1 MAQRGRTSSRQAG
14 RPAQASRP
22 APARLAP
29 VDITAVTKVVQA
41 AVLETGYEL
50 EDLGVKAVGRRYQVR
65 IVIDGDGS
73 LGLDAIAEVSRAIS
87 RALDDAEESGREL
100 FPGEYQLEVSS
111 PGVDRPLTK
120 PQHWRRNV
128 GRLIKVK
135 VAEKTL
141 TGRLTAANDQ
151 GITLDVAGISHRLT
165 LDQLGPGR
173 VQIEFSRLDEI
184 PEAEMMEFSDDG
196 EDDDDDSDDG
206 DEAEEER

>member
-1 MAQRGRTSSRQAG
+1 
-14 RPAQASRP
+14 
-22 APARLAP
+22 
-29 VDITAVTKVVQA
+29 VTKVVQPAVA
-41 AVLETGYEL
+41 ATGYEL
-50 EDLGVKAVGRRYQVR
+50 EELGVKAVGRRYQVK
-65 IVIDGDGS
+65 IVIDGDGG
-73 LGLDAIAEVSRAIS
+73 LGLDAIADVSRAIS

-151 GITLDVAGISHRLT
+151 GITLEVSGIAHRLGYA
-165 LDQLGPGR
+165 QLGPGR
-173 VQIEFSRLDEI
+173 VQIEFSRLEEI
-184 PEAEMMEFSDDG
+184 SDAEMTEFSDDLDD
-196 EDDDDDSDDG
+196 EDGDDG
-206 DEAEEER
+206 DVEEER